1 MFWLVLLSLILA
13 AFVLKILDKSNKFPS
28 IKHKKLAANLWIEE
42 SQSEVDYQK
51 QIRKEKIN
59 KVIRYFVAYTL
70 LSFAAFFIIFP
81 FYWMFATSVKTAQE
95 TAQYPP
101 TIIPNEVHFS
111 NFRRA
116 MTEAPFGTYMINTLI
131 VGIFSTIG
139 TIVTTVLSAY
149 AFARLNFKGRELLF
163 SIFIA
168 TMMVPG
174 EILVITNYV
183 TVCSEN
189 VLGWYNTYEAMIVPF
204 WVSTYYIFLLRNTF
218 KQIPNELYYA
228 AKVDGTSDFKYLLK
242 VMLPIASPTIITITI
257 LKLMGAWNSYIWP
270 NLVTDASLDKDLT
283 LITVGLR
290 KAFATEEGGLPQ
302 TNLQMAATTVVTVP
316 LLLVFIF
323 FRKYIIKGVSRS
335 GIKG

>member
-1 MFWLVLLSLILA
+1 MFWFILLSLILA
-13 AFVLKILDKSNKFPS
+13 AFVLSVLDKTNKYPS
-28 IKHKKLAANLWIEE
+28 QKHKKLAAKLLVEE

-51 QIRKEKIN
+51 QIRKEKVG
-59 KVIRYFVAYTL
+59 KVIRYIVAYTL
-70 LSFAAFFIIFP
+70 LSVAAFFIIFP

-95 TAQYPP
+95 TVQYPP

-116 MTEAPFGTYMINTLI
+116 MTQAPFGTYMINTLI

-139 TIVTTVLSAY
+139 TLVTTVLSAY
-149 AFARLNFKGRELLF
+149 AFARLNFKGKDLLF
-163 SIFIA
+163 SMFIA
-168 TMMVPG
+168 TMMIPG

-189 VLGWYNTYEAMIVPF
+189 VLNWYNTYEAMIVPF

-270 NLVTDASLDKDLT
+270 NLVTDASLGKDLT

-290 KAFATEEGGLPQ
+290 KSFATEENGLPL

-323 FRKYIIKGVSRS
+323 FRKYIIRGVSRS

>member
-1 MFWLVLLSLILA
+1 MFWFIILSLILA
-13 AFVLKILDKSNKFPS
+13 AFVLKVLDKTNKFPS
-28 IKHKKLAANLWIEE
+28 KKHSKLAANLVKEE

-51 QIRKEKIN
+51 QIRKEKIG
-59 KVIRYFVAYTL
+59 KLIRYIVAYLL
-70 LSFAAFFIIFP
+70 LSIAAFFIIFP
-81 FYWMFATSVKTAQE
+81 FYWMFATSVKTAEE
-95 TAQYPP
+95 TALYPP
-101 TIIPNEVHFS
+101 TIIPNEAHFS

-116 MTEAPFGTYMINTLI
+116 MTQAPFGTYMINTLI
-131 VGIFSTIG
+131 VGIFSTLG
-139 TIVTTVLSAY
+139 TLVTTVLTAY
-149 AFARLNFKGRELLF
+149 AFARLNFKGRDLLF
-163 SIFIA
+163 SMFIA
-168 TMMVPG
+168 TMMIPG

-189 VLGWYNTYEAMIVPF
+189 ILNWYNTYEAMIIPF

-228 AKVDGTSDFKYLLK
+228 AKVDGTGDFKYLLK

-270 NLVTDASLDKDLT
+270 NLVTDASLGKDLT

-290 KAFATEEGGLPQ
+290 KAFAADDGLLPQ

>member
-1 MFWLVLLSLILA
+1 MFWFILLSLILA
-13 AFVLKILDKSNKFPS
+13 AFVLKTLDKCNKFPS
-28 IKHKKLAANLWIEE
+28 NKHKRLAANLWVED
-42 SQSEVDYQK
+42 SQSEIDYQK
-51 QIRKEKIN
+51 QIRREKIN
-59 KVIRYFVAYTL
+59 TVIRYIIAYTL

-81 FYWMFATSVKTAQE
+81 FYWMFATSVKSAEE
-95 TAQYPP
+95 TAMYPP
-101 TIIPNEVHFS
+101 TIIPNEVFFS
-111 NFRRA
+111 NFRISMQA
-116 MTEAPFGTYMINTLI
+116 APFGTYMINTLI
-131 VGIFSTIG
+131 VGIFSTLG

-168 TMMVPG
+168 TMMIPG
-174 EILVITNYV
+174 EVLVITNYV
-183 TVCSEN
+183 TVCSESALN
-189 VLGWYNTYEAMIVPF
+189 WYNTYQAMIVPF

-270 NLVTDASLDKDLT
+270 NLVTDETLGRDLT

-290 KAFATEEGGLPQ
+290 NAFKADDGLLPQ

>member
-1 MFWLVLLSLILA
+1 MFWLILLSLILA
-13 AFVLKILDKSNKFPS
+13 AFVLSVLDKSNKYPS
-28 IKHKKLAANLWIEE
+28 KKHKKLATNLWVEE

-51 QIRKEKIN
+51 QIRKEKIG
-59 KVIRYFVAYTL
+59 KIVRYIVAYTL
-70 LSFAAFFIIFP
+70 LSIAAFFIIFP
-81 FYWMFATSVKTAQE
+81 FYWMFATSVKTAEE
-95 TAQYPP
+95 TILYPP

-116 MTEAPFGTYMINTLI
+116 MTQAPFGTYMINTLI
-131 VGIFSTIG
+131 VGIFSTLG
-139 TIVTTVLSAY
+139 TLVTTVLSAY
-149 AFARLNFKGRELLF
+149 AFARLNFKGKDLLF

-168 TMMVPG
+168 TMMIPG

-189 VLGWYNTYEAMIVPF
+189 ILNWYNTYEAMIVPF

-270 NLVTDASLDKDLT
+270 NLVTDASLGKDLT

-290 KAFATEEGGLPQ
+290 KSFATEENGLPL

-323 FRKYIIKGVSRS
+323 FRKYIIRGVSRS

>member
-13 AFVLKILDKSNKFPS
+13 AFVLKVLDKSNKFPS
-28 IKHKKLAANLWIEE
+28 IKHKKLAANLWVEE

-81 FYWMFATSVKTAQE
+81 FYWMFATSVKTAEE
-95 TAQYPP
+95 TALYPP

-131 VGIFSTIG
+131 VGVFSTIG

-163 SIFIA
+163 SMFIA

-270 NLVTDASLDKDLT
+270 NLVTDASLDNDLT

>member
-1 MFWLVLLSLILA
+1 MLWFILVSLIIA
-13 AFVLKILDKSNKFPS
+13 AFVLKLLTKTNKCPS
-28 IKHKKLAANLWIEE
+28 IKHKRLAANLVVEQ

-51 QIRKEKIN
+51 QIRKEKIG
-59 KVIRYFVAYTL
+59 KIVRYIVAYTL
-70 LSFAAFFIIFP
+70 LSVAAFFIIFP
-81 FYWMFATSVKTAQE
+81 FYWMFATSVKSAQE

-101 TIIPNEVHFS
+101 TIIPNEVYFS
-111 NFRRA
+111 NFKRA
-116 MTEAPFGTYMINTLI
+116 MTQAPFGTYMINTVI
-131 VGIFSTIG
+131 VGIFSTLG
-139 TIVTTVLSAY
+139 TLVTTVLTAY
-149 AFARLNFKGRELLF
+149 AFARLNFKGRDLLF
-163 SIFIA
+163 SMFIA
-168 TMMVPG
+168 TMMIPG

-189 VLGWYNTYEAMIVPF
+189 ILNWYNTFEAMIIPF

-228 AKVDGTSDFKYLLK
+228 AKVDGTGDFKYLLK

-270 NLVTDASLDKDLT
+270 NLVTEATMEKDLT

-290 KAFATEEGGLPQ
+290 KAFTSDDGLLPQ

-323 FRKYIIKGVSRS
+323 FRKYIIRGVSRS